1 MNDIRPFR
9 FRAPQTAL
17 DDLGFRLAN
26 TRWPDEL
33 PGVGWDYGIPL
44 ARVRAL
50 ADRWLEFD
58 WPAREEAFDGFVT
71 QIDGQNV
78 HFLHIRS
85 TDPDAL
91 PLILTHGWPGSTAEF
106 LDLIP
111 LLRDRFHLVI
121 PAIPGFG
128 FSGPTTTTGWGQ
140 ERVAAAWA
148 ILMERLGYHR
158 YGAHGGDWGSGIS
171 RLLARTAP
179 GRVIGVHLNYLP
191 TPGAPDGLSD
201 DDRARLDRTMKLGRE
216 RHPHQWQ
223 FRAAPQT
230 LAYALTDSPTGLLA
244 FLAEKFTIWAD
255 PAAPIPDDT
264 ILTDVMLY
272 WLTGTAG
279 SAARIVKE
287 SGFGGPI
294 DCPSPLAVAVL
305 PHDIVQSVRPLAER
319 TNDIR
324 QWTEFPRGGHFA
336 ALEVPD
342 LLAADITK
350 FFASVE

>member
-1 MNDIRPFR
+1 
-9 FRAPQTAL
+9 
-17 DDLGFRLAN
+17 
-26 TRWPDEL
+26 
-33 PGVGWDYGIPL
+33 
-44 ARVRAL
+44 
-50 ADRWLEFD
+50 
-58 WPAREEAFDGFVT
+58 
-71 QIDGQNV
+71 
-78 HFLHIRS
+78 
-85 TDPDAL
+85 
-91 PLILTHGWPGSTAEF
+91 
-106 LDLIP
+106 
-111 LLRDRFHLVI
+111 
-121 PAIPGFG
+121 
-128 FSGPTTTTGWGQ
+128 
-140 ERVAAAWA
+140 
-148 ILMERLGYHR
+148 
-158 YGAHGGDWGSGIS
+158 
-171 RLLARTAP
+171 
-179 GRVIGVHLNYLP
+179 VIGVHLNYLP